1 MVGNKLRVHISVS
14 ILYPVTYTS
23 FSYFI
28 MSKVIKNYSCRLLYT
43 MDCLYLLY
51 TSDKPISTSFPFSTP
66 NEKLLGK
73 LVKQKY
79 DTDFFI
85 LDKYPLCVRP
95 FYTMPD
101 PHNPVSTEKQLSFI
115 HPKKNGV
122 CYWPIFVCAWDWVG
136 FFRIALW
143 ECFGGPIWAQFPAT
157 SE

>member
-1 MVGNKLRVHISVS
+1 
-14 ILYPVTYTS
+14 
-23 FSYFI
+23 
-28 MSKVIKNYSCRLLYT
+28 

-51 TSDKPISTSFPFSTP
+51 TSDKPIATSFPFSTP

-101 PHNPVSTEKQLSFI
+101 PHNPVSTEKQL
-115 HPKKNGV
+115 K
-122 CYWPIFVCAWDWVG
+122 
-136 FFRIALW
+136 
-143 ECFGGPIWAQFPAT
+143 QQ
-157 SE
+157 

>member
-1 MVGNKLRVHISVS
+1 
-14 ILYPVTYTS
+14 
-23 FSYFI
+23 
-28 MSKVIKNYSCRLLYT
+28 

-51 TSDKPISTSFPFSTP
+51 PSDKSISTSFPFSTP

-101 PHNPVSTEKQLSFI
+101 PHNPVSTEKQHSLSFTQKRMVPAI
-115 HPKKNGV
+115 GQFL
-122 CYWPIFVCAWDWVG
+122 FVPGTGWG
-136 FFRIALW
+136 FFELHYGNVLGDK
-143 ECFGGPIWAQFPAT
+143 FGPSFLQPQN
-157 SE
+157 SQ

>member
-1 MVGNKLRVHISVS
+1 
-14 ILYPVTYTS
+14 
-23 FSYFI
+23 
-28 MSKVIKNYSCRLLYT
+28 
-43 MDCLYLLY
+43 MDCLYLLC

-101 PHNPVSTEKQLSFI
+101 PHNPVSTEKQHKQQLT
-115 HPKKNGV
+115 
-122 CYWPIFVCAWDWVG
+122 
-136 FFRIALW
+136 L
-143 ECFGGPIWAQFPAT
+143 FPSPAK
-157 SE
+157 